1 MKAYKKK
8 IRLKCIPILFISV
21 FLMACSTTTNT
32 AGESS
37 AQNEKDKQ
45 VLNIES
51 KDEIATLD
59 GSTYDIPTT
68 NIYAQ
73 IFEGLY
79 RKTENGTEVEL
90 GQAESVDI
98 SEDGKTYTFTLR
110 DDIYWENGEPI
121 TAHDFEF
128 GIKRTV
134 DPESSAYPTT
144 SDEIIKNGAEVRSGD
159 MALDKLGV
167 EALDDKILRIQLDY
181 AAPYFPFL
189 LSGIRFAPINQEFYE
204 QVGENYGT
212 SSEFVLANGP
222 FKIENWQT
230 SDTQWQLTKNEEY
243 WDSENVAL
251 DTVNM
256 SVVPNTNT
264 AVNLFE
270 NGQLDY
276 VTLNS
281 DFVRQY
287 QGSEYLHSELI
298 SHAGDLELNPN
309 KEITSND
316 HLGRAVFYSIDRTGL
331 TEDVLNDGSIPTSGY
346 VPYNLDTSVDGV
358 DFREQVGQYYTFD
371 PEQGQ
376 KELDKALEELGM
388 ETIDLELMVSD
399 DKNNIRIAEFF
410 QSELEE
416 NLEGLNI
423 TIRSLP
429 EDARV
434 DTMRN
439 GDWDLT
445 YYVNTPFI
453 PDAFGVLEWNY
464 SDGIN
469 TAGYNNPEYDQL
481 LDTAKYEF
489 GDNPKIRR
497 EVMME
502 AERLKVYEDASNSQ
516 THQLTRS
523 YLLRPSVQ
531 NFSTYPVG
539 NSIYLRNVS
548 INNGE

>member
-1 MKAYKKK
+1 MKIH
-8 IRLKCIPILFISV
+8 IRKLWLKFISILFVSM
-21 FLMACSTTTNT
+21 FLTACSTTTNT
-32 AGESS
+32 TGESN
-37 AQNEKDKQ
+37 AQSGK

-59 GSTYDIPTT
+59 GSTYDIPTS

-79 RKTENGTEVEL
+79 RKTGQGTEVEL
-90 GQAESVDI
+90 GQAKSVNV

-110 DDIYWENGEPI
+110 DDIYWENGEPV

-134 DPESSAYPTT
+134 DPASSAYPTT
-144 SDEIIKNGAEVRSGD
+144 SDEIIENGAEVRSGEMPPD
-159 MALDKLGV
+159 ELGV
-167 EALDDKILRIQLDY
+167 KALEDKTLRIQLDY

-189 LSGIRFAPINQEFYE
+189 LSGVRFAPINQDFFE
-204 QVGENYGT
+204 QAGENYGT
-212 SSEFVLANGP
+212 SSKYVLANGP

-256 SVVPNTNT
+256 FVVPNTNT

-281 DFVRQY
+281 DFAQQY

-309 KEITSND
+309 KKITSNN
-316 HLGRAVFYSIDRTGL
+316 HLGRAIFYSIDRTEL

-346 VPYNLDTSVDGV
+346 IPYKLDTSVGDI
-358 DFREQVGQYYTFD
+358 DFREQAGQYYTFE
-371 PEQGQ
+371 PERGQ
-376 KELDKALEELGM
+376 EELNQALEELRM
-388 ETIDLELMVSD
+388 ESIDLELMVSD
-399 DKNNIRIAEFF
+399 DKNNIRLAEFF

-416 NLEGLNI
+416 NLNGLNI
-423 TIRSLP
+423 TIRSIP

-469 TAGYNNPEYDQL
+469 TAGYSNPEYDQL

-489 GDNPKIRR
+489 GNNPKARR
-497 EVMME
+497 EIMME

-516 THQLTRS
+516 THQLSRS
-523 YLLRPSVQ
+523 YLLSPNVQ
-531 NFSTYPVG
+531 NFNTYPVG

-548 INNGE
+548 ITNEK